1 MTLKWRLPSH
11 ALGTRMDKSVGT
23 PQIYLLM
30 GSPLTM
36 MWKVVYRIWTKPTK
50 KLTQEFLHFSLRV
63 SNITLAQNAV
73 GKAVL
78 RGCCI
83 LNRFLFQEHRL
94 SFFLLSIQQ
103 AFSKQSTHELLSK
116 YPMWHD
122 TLCVMPYSAGQG
134 QLFTDAV
141 SGSDGAQALC
151 REGKPKWKVLPLF
164 LLINHLDLLSFT
176 IIYQPQC

>member
-1 MTLKWRLPSH
+1 
-11 ALGTRMDKSVGT
+11 MDKSVGT

-116 YPMWHD
+116 YPMWQAKRAPCHALQCR
-122 TLCVMPYSAGQG
+122 TGSAVHRCGEWFWWG
-134 QLFTDAV
+134 
-141 SGSDGAQALC
+141 SGSVQGGKAEMKGATS
-151 REGKPKWKVLPLF
+151 LPAHQPPRLTE
-164 LLINHLDLLSFT
+164 LYYYIPATMLST
-176 IIYQPQC
+176 L